1 MTEEDKGY
9 LAHIGDNGEEQTIKE
24 HLSGTAY
31 LAGKFAEAF
40 GAQEMGFCEGM
51 LHDIGKYSKEF
62 QERLHGGKKV
72 DHATAGAK
80 VCWEKGGIYPFLR

>member
-1 MTEEDKGY
+1 MNEEDKKY
-9 LAHIGDNGEEQTIKE
+9 LAHRGDNGEEQTIQQ
-24 HLSGTAY
+24 HLSGTAH

-62 QERLHGGKKV
+62 Q
-72 DHATAGAK
+72 
-80 VCWEKGGIYPFLR
+80 